1 MAPQCI
7 PSFFATAIPIT
18 IPVGTSSTG
27 VSINLVIDT
36 FGATSCVAVQLNAP
50 DEENNY
56 HNFNS
61 FPNVNNSSVFK
72 MRFVHFSAFS
82 LTTFI

>member
-1 MAPQCI
+1 MYVAPQCI
-7 PSFFATAIPIT
+7 PSIFATAIPIT

-27 VSINLVIDT
+27 VPINLVIDI
-36 FGATSCVAVQLNAP
+36 FGATSCVAVQLIAP

-61 FPNVNNSSVFK
+61 FPDVNNSS
-72 MRFVHFSAFS
+72 MFSK
-82 LTTFI
+82 